1 MPDLATN
8 VLSYGDNLGGMSSS
22 AESLRIEPA
31 LATAVRFTTGRMHV
45 LLDDGR
51 EISVPL
57 DRFPRLQQAIPAQ
70 RQNWEIAALGTAIR
84 WPDLDEEIGV
94 AGLLA
99 MHEALVE
106 RAAGFE
112 TRSSKRGR

>member
-1 MPDLATN
+1 
-8 VLSYGDNLGGMSSS
+8 MSSS

-31 LATAVRFTTGRMHV
+31 LATSVRFTAGRLHV

-57 DRFPRLQQAIPAQ
+57 DRFRRLQRATPAQ
-70 RQNWEIAALGTAIR
+70 RQKWEITAFGTAIR

-94 AGLLA
+94 AGVLGVPED
-99 MHEALVE
+99 MVE

-112 TRSSKRGR
+112 TRSSKPSARRPAKDR